1 MDSIFTPSF
10 ILKRTCRL
18 VRFEQKWGEV
28 AYVIAPD
35 KPRVKARSF
44 DGGDRHV
51 LRLEPGNESAIRT
64 HQSVFGS
71 AGDPEKTKVG
81 RLGVECAYL
90 PVEVE
95 LLHCGTEAADPSESV
110 GVSEAD
116 GEAFKS
122 AHRKPGDGVILATP
136 RDLVSGF
143 HLGDHFGEQGA
154 GGETGVMVDAGWFAP
169 HICGAM
175 DKGHIAVG
183 EWHDDNHGLDLALG
197 EKVVEDCVHPP
208 IVKPAQGGVGPSV
221 EKIED
226 RVEVSR
232 FRIVAGRRID
242 VVVALVIGEAEDRGR
257 GVAMVVGSAMRDPGL
272 FPQLGGCAGDGNHA
286 GRIDEAV
293 RDAGI
298 GRVEAWQAIDFK
310 VITIDL
316 GCERTRGD
324 RPYAGVILR
333 HRRRLRSTFKIE
345 QDRRGG
351 DVPIKK
357 GDGAICVDL
366 GGWEVRQNLSARVG
380 RANGHEESQGCA
392 GFARLDT

>member
-197 EKVVEDCVHPP
+197 EKVVEDLSLIHILREPVL
-208 IVKPAQGGVGPSV
+208 VVGS
-221 EKIED
+221 IASARGTA
-226 RVEVSR
+226 RVLFRSRVSR
-232 FRIVAGRRID
+232 V
-242 VVVALVIGEAEDRGR
+242 LCGR
-257 GVAMVVGSAMRDPGL
+257 GVSGRSEEMVAD
-272 FPQLGGCAGDGNHA
+272 AAAD
-286 GRIDEAV
+286 V
-293 RDAGI
+293 R
-298 GRVEAWQAIDFK
+298 V
-310 VITIDL
+310 
-316 GCERTRGD
+316 
-324 RPYAGVILR
+324 
-333 HRRRLRSTFKIE
+333 SS
-345 QDRRGG
+345 RGG
-351 DVPIKK
+351 RF
-357 GDGAICVDL
+357 C
-366 GGWEVRQNLSARVG
+366 
-380 RANGHEESQGCA
+380 
-392 GFARLDT
+392 